1 MDRRTLL
8 QWLVATGGLALAERM
23 SPRDLEAFGAD
34 AHRQLQSGGGPAGAL
49 SAEEER
55 TVTAIAEQIIPRTD
69 TPGATDA
76 GVAAFVSLMLADWY
90 PPADAERFRQG
101 LAQFEGASTRE
112 LGTAFADAP
121 APRQGATVE
130 ALDAEVTALRRSD
143 AGAANAHWFGMLKFL
158 TVWGYCTSEVAMT
171 QLFHAV
177 PRPTRYDGAAPL
189 G

>member
-23 SPRDLEAFGAD
+23 SPRDLESLGTA
-34 AHRQLQSGGGPAGAL
+34 AHRQLQAGNAPAGAL
-49 SAEEER
+49 SADEAR
-55 TVTAIAEQIIPRTD
+55 TVAAIAEQIIPRTD

-101 LAQFEGASTRE
+101 LTQFEGASTRE
-112 LGTAFADAP
+112 LGMAFADAP
-121 APRQGATVE
+121 PSRQGPVVE
-130 ALDAEVTALRRSD
+130 ALDAEVTALRRSN

-158 TVWGYCTSEVAMT
+158 TVWGYCTSEVAMR

-177 PRPTRYDGAAPL
+177 PRPTRYNGAAPL